1 MPQSSAWIF
10 DATSANFQEAVV
22 DRSTKSPVIV
32 DFWAPW
38 CQPCQILGPLL
49 EKLVNETQGKVLLAK
64 INIDEEQE
72 LAAAFRV
79 QSIPSV
85 FAIVEGQLADQF
97 QGLLPESQLRD
108 WMKSLL
114 PSALEELI
122 KRAEELEATD
132 PVSAEQCYRE
142 AAESDPTNDA
152 IRIRLAKVLL
162 AQSRDDEAR
171 RIITDLESRG
181 YLEPEAEQI
190 KSQLDLREAA
200 AETGGVDEARAAVQA
215 NPEDPLL
222 KIKLADTLA
231 VARKFEDALNLCLE
245 VIQADRDGVGQEA
258 KSTMLKI
265 FDMIGPASSIVST
278 YRRKLATALY

>member
-1 MPQSSAWIF
+1 MSQPTLWIF
-10 DATSANFQEAVV
+10 DATAANFQEAVV
-22 DRSTKSPVIV
+22 DRSMQSPVIV

-38 CQPCQILGPLL
+38 CQPCQALGPML
-49 EKLVNETQGKVLLAK
+49 EKLVNETQGKVALAK

-97 QGLLPESQLRD
+97 QGLMPESQLRE
-108 WMKSLL
+108 WVKSLL
-114 PSALEELI
+114 PSALDELI
-122 KRAEELEATD
+122 KRAEELEASD

-142 AAESDPTNDA
+142 AAESDPANDA
-152 IRIRLAKVLL
+152 LRIRLARVLL

-171 RIITDLESRG
+171 EIITDLESRG
-181 YLEPEAEQI
+181 YLEPEAEQL

-200 AETGGVDEARAAVQA
+200 AETGGVEEARAALNA
-215 NPEDPLL
+215 NPNDLSL

-231 VARKFEDALNLCLE
+231 VSRKFEEALNLCLE
-245 VIQADRDGVGQEA
+245 VIGADRDGIGQEA
-258 KSTMLKI
+258 KATMLKI
-265 FDMIGPASSIVST
+265 FDMIGPGSSIVST